1 MGMISPELRELLRPA
16 LRVNAMLRW
25 ILTASI
31 FVYGLAACLVL
42 ERSPAPAVV
51 SELFHLA
58 FGCVAI
64 LTGLGSL
71 LVERVLLSDARL
83 QEAMRSDPDP
93 EALARDPRRGIVDGE
108 RLQKIQSLTSAER
121 KLLRL
126 CGLFFASFIIR
137 LSMNE
142 AIAIYGVV
150 LAFLSRSLIPM
161 LPFAVAAIALNVA
174 CRPRI
179 DPFLERATY
188 LAR

>member
-1 MGMISPELRELLRPA
+1 MCP
-16 LRVNAMLRW
+16 
-25 ILTASI
+25 
-31 FVYGLAACLVL
+31 
-42 ERSPAPAVV
+42 
-51 SELFHLA
+51 
-58 FGCVAI
+58 
-64 LTGLGSL
+64 
-71 LVERVLLSDARL
+71 RL
-83 QEAMRSDPDP
+83 QHFVMKTPAIQGIIRPYRVGRGADP